1 MVWVFGWFGVGIWVV
16 WCLFVKFL
24 GFVGCC
30 FCGVDFEFSPFGWW
44 CVTGCV
50 VGWFVASWFTG
61 FLISG
66 LWFAFVPVWVVICG
80 LVCLLLGV
88 CCMWHTLR
96 RRDGWRGLGSGILP
110 FRSWAIGFVRFC
122 AALACLGCDWTSC
135 GFCSCVG
142 WCNIVLRC
150 SVVWCGVYVVGG
162 VGA

>member
-1 MVWVFGWFGVGIWVV
+1 MWVFGWFGERAIGLVFI
-16 WCLFVKFL
+16 VKFL

-66 LWFAFVPVWVVICG
+66 LWFAFVPVWGGDLWFG
-80 LVCLLLGV
+80 LPASWRLLYVAYATSTRWLV
-88 CCMWHTLR
+88 
-96 RRDGWRGLGSGILP
+96 GLGSGILP
-110 FRSWAIGFVRFC
+110 FRSWAIGFVRFW
-122 AALACLGCDWTSC
+122 AALACLGCDWTPVD
-135 GFCSCVG
+135 FVPVWG

-150 SVVWCGVYVVGG
+150 SVVLCGVYVVGG